1 MDISRCTFFDD
12 VVVVNNLTFGE
23 LANIYDEYDGITR
36 SISNVIV
43 DAIGIAPTHRYFP
56 INVYEVIERIMYC
69 LSEFMPAEYKDVLNS
84 FSWEPGICFDE
95 VFEHMRAKNRE
106 MYNLFWDVIT
116 PDGWN
121 GPDWPSDYRQ
131 MMIDCLA
138 FHTPE
143 EKLCEVRFGIV
154 DPSM

>member
-1 MDISRCTFFDD
+1 MDISRCTVFDD
-12 VVVVNNLTFGE
+12 VVMVNNLTFGE

-36 SISNVIV
+36 SISNVVV
-43 DAIGIAPTHRYFP
+43 DEIGIAPMHRYVP

-121 GPDWPSDYRQ
+121 
-131 MMIDCLA
+131 
-138 FHTPE
+138 
-143 EKLCEVRFGIV
+143 
-154 DPSM
+154 